1 VAALVLRSWARPA
14 IGAVLLFALLLGC
27 KKPEDDLGLEVL
39 DPSDA
44 LGTTVVDTTTI
55 LTWSAPPDA
64 GRTSGLTRNVL
75 GTYLDPDFGAVS
87 AGVVAQVRLSSG
99 NVGANNTDALDCDS
113 LVLSLAFDANLF
125 GYGNLD
131 ARSFRVFRLNEDLR
145 TDTIYKNDHVPAVL
159 LEDLVALPRGEITPA
174 PFTKPFIDGDSL
186 TPQLRIRLSK
196 ELGQELLSKWGQTE
210 LSDNPKFLE
219 YFKGLMILPGEQP
232 GTPFTQGL
240 LYLSLLSADSKL
252 TLYYRNTTVPDTL
265 SYNFPI
271 NTTSVRYTV
280 SSFDHQA
287 ALQPGLPALLLD
299 SALGQQQFY
308 LQALYGLK
316 GQLYFPHLLDYP
328 ASGHRALAK
337 AEIIIPLAGTYYPS
351 YLPPSQLFVF
361 RKDATG
367 KELDLPGQTL
377 GTNLVGGFYDEANG
391 EYRLVVT
398 QWMQKVL
405 DGDMPNLGLSL
416 YPGGSGVSANRV
428 VLAGPANATKP
439 MKLRLTF
446 TTY

>member
-1 VAALVLRSWARPA
+1 MAALVPCTWARPA
-14 IGAVLLFALLLGC
+14 IAAVLLLAILFGC

-55 LTWSAPPDA
+55 LTWSTTPDA

-99 NVGANNTDALDCDS
+99 SVGAGNNDALVCDS
-113 LVLSLAFDANLF
+113 LVLSMAFDPSLF

-131 ARSFRVFRLNEDLR
+131 PRSFRVLRLNEDLR
-145 TDTIYKNDHVPAVL
+145 TDTTYKNDHVPAVL
-159 LEDLVALPRGEITPA
+159 LEDLVALPRGEITPE
-174 PFTKPFIDGDSL
+174 PYTRPYIDGDSL
-186 TPQLRIRLSK
+186 TPQLRILLSK
-196 ELGQELLSKWGQTE
+196 QLGQELLGKWGQLE
-210 LSDNPKFLE
+210 LTDNDHFLDF
-219 YFKGLMILPGEQP
+219 FKGLMILPGEQP
-232 GTPFTQGL
+232 GSPFTQGL
-240 LYLSLLSADSKL
+240 LYLNLLSADSKL
-252 TLYYRNTTVPDTL
+252 TLYYRNTTTPDTL
-265 SYNFPI
+265 FYNFPI
-271 NTTSVRYTV
+271 NSSSVRYTL

-287 ALQPGLPALLLD
+287 ALQPGLPALLQD
-299 SALGQQQFY
+299 STLGQQQFY

-316 GQLYFPHLLDYP
+316 GQLHFPHLLNYP
-328 ASGHRALAK
+328 TNGVRALAK
-337 AEIIIPLAGTYYPS
+337 AELIIPLAGTYYPS
-351 YLPPSQLFVF
+351 YLPPAQLFAF
-361 RKDATG
+361 RKDADG
-367 KELDLPGQTL
+367 KERDLPGQTL
-377 GTNLVGGFYDEANG
+377 GTNLVGGYYNAASG
-391 EYRLVVT
+391 EYRLVIT

-405 DGDMPNLGLSL
+405 DGDMPNTGLSL
-416 YPGGSGVSANRV
+416 YPGSSGVSANRV

>member
-1 VAALVLRSWARPA
+1 MAARDLRSWARPA
-14 IGAVLLFALLLGC
+14 IGAALLLGLTVGC

-44 LGTTVVDTTTI
+44 LGTVVVDTTTI
-55 LTWSAPPDA
+55 LAWSTLPDP

-99 NVGANNTDALDCDS
+99 NVGAGITDELDCDS

-131 ARSFRVFRLNEDLR
+131 PRSFRVFRLSEDLR
-145 TDTIYKNDHVPAVL
+145 TDTAYKNDHVPAVM

-174 PFTKPFIDGDSL
+174 PFTKPFIGGDSL

-196 ELGQELLSKWGQTE
+196 QLGEELLDKWGE
-210 LSDNPKFLE
+210 LELTDNTAFLQ
-219 YFKGLMILPGEQP
+219 YFKGLVVLPGEQP
-232 GTPFTQGL
+232 GVPYTQGL
-240 LYLSLLSADSKL
+240 LYLNLLSADSKL
-252 TLYYRNTTVPDTL
+252 TLYYRNTTTPDTL
-265 SYNFPI
+265 SYSFPI
-271 NTTSVRYTV
+271 NASSVRYTL

-287 ALQPGLPALLLD
+287 ALQPGLPALLQD
-299 SALGQQQFY
+299 STLGQQQFY

-316 GQLYFPHLLDYP
+316 GQLYFPHLLAYP
-328 ASGHRALAK
+328 TSGVRALAK
-337 AEIIIPLAGTYYPS
+337 AELIIPLAGTFYPS
-351 YLPPSQLFVF
+351 YLPPSQLFAF
-361 RKDATG
+361 RKDAEG

-377 GTNLVGGFYDEANG
+377 GTNLVGGYYDAANG

-398 QWMQKVL
+398 QWMQRVL
-405 DGDMPNLGLSL
+405 DGEMPNSGLSL
-416 YPGGSGVSANRV
+416 YPGSSGVSANRV
-428 VLAGPANATKP
+428 VLAGPAHATRP